1 MRVNENIR
9 ASSLRVIGANG
20 EQLGILSKSK
30 GLELARQ
37 SELDLVE
44 VAAQAQPPVCRIM
57 DFSKYKYEQE
67 KKDRLTKKHQ
77 AVIKIKEIRVKPK
90 IEEHDYQV
98 KLKHLHLFLDKGN
111 KVKLNLFYRGREL
124 SHAELGRQIVE
135 RFIQDTQGKGVVEK
149 PPFREGKVLS
159 TVFAPMK

>member
-1 MRVNENIR
+1 M
-9 ASSLRVIGANG
+9 RVIGPQG

-37 SELDLVE
+37 NELDLVE

-67 KKDRLTKKHQ
+67 KKERLAKKHQ

-98 KLKHLHLFLDKGN
+98 KLKHLHVFLEKGN

-124 SHAELGRQIVE
+124 SHEELGRKVVE
-135 RFIQDTQGKGVVEK
+135 RFIQDTQGKGVIEK

-159 TVFAPMK
+159 TVFAPAK